1 MSTLFCS
8 LLPHIID
15 KVFIRK
21 ILGMDYRF
29 KMDFK
34 LVYKRFSHI
43 IYQQTADGFQV
54 GLQKIFPTNKDI
66 NTQQNWFGKWICQS
80 NGISALD
87 KKYKKSNEQK

>member
-34 LVYKRFSHI
+34 LVYKRFSQQIRISTHSRI
-43 IYQQTADGFQV
+43 DLENGFVNQMGYQRWIRNTKNQM
-54 GLQKIFPTNKDI
+54 NK
-66 NTQQNWFGKWICQS
+66 NNPQ
-80 NGISALD
+80 
-87 KKYKKSNEQK
+87 